1 MVSGDQETL
10 TNDIFIKLRLHCTFA
25 AAGDEVFV
33 VSSKAGVDCVEALGH
48 TLVLPH
54 QHPVLEVPQVHSL
67 DTATGGKNKQQAR
80 EEQKQ
85 QLQRS

>member
-1 MVSGDQETL
+1 MKQPRATCLQSCDPPPLGS
-10 TNDIFIKLRLHCTFA
+10 HCTFA

-33 VSSKAGVDCVEALGH
+33 VTPEAGVDCVEALGH

-67 DTATGGKNKQQAR
+67 DAAAGGDSTQ
-80 EEQKQ
+80 
-85 QLQRS
+85 